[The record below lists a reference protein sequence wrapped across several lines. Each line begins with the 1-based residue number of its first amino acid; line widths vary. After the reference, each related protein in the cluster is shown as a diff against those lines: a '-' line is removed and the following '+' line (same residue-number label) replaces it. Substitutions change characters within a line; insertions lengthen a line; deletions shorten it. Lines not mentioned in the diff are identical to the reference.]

1 MATVRGILE
10 AFSIMPVSVTT
21 GNEARP
27 STEAKVLWI
36 GSSTAP
42 VNMAEGDIWLR
53 PASTGPAAPE
63 ILTTVLNTMTQSAA
77 FSQTL
82 IVNGTPP
89 FTFSITAG
97 SLPAGLS
104 LNSTT
109 GAISGTPS
117 SSGSYS
123 FTVQASNAQGSDTQ
137 AFSGT
142 VTSSPVAPTI
152 TTTTLNSLTQ
162 SVAFSQ
168 TLNAT
173 GTAPLTWT
181 ISAGS
186 LPAGLSLN
194 SSTGAI
200 TGSPSGSGAYSFTVQ
215 ATNTAGNDTQA
226 YSGTIASS
234 GTAPTIT
241 TTILSTM
248 QVGAS
253 FSQTI
258 NKTGSTPMTWGVTV
272 GSLPAGLALNSST
285 GVISGTPTTAAAYSF
300 TVQATNAFGSDTQAF
315 TGTVD
320 PSEDA
325 TNYSIFAGA
334 ATGSLTSHNDADAGS
349 YTSHLFYP
357 ASPGLPSG
365 AQIFGAG
372 LYIPAGSAHIGQS
385 WSAAYQ
391 VRASSFWPGGGALD
405 QSVYESN
412 GTKKAGATLVAG
424 WNYLEFDTKANT
436 PAVGGS
442 WVIGVIIGDG
452 TRYLFDTTV
461 AAGAIQ
467 QSGGQNFYLS
477 ETSGTGVARSF
488 YRSSVSTGGGIRW
501 YGIDTVVSIPA

>member
-1 MATVRGILE
+1 M
-10 AFSIMPVSVTT
+10 MPVAITT

-27 STEAKVLWI
+27 STDAKVLWI
-36 GSSTAP
+36 GSTTAP
-42 VNMAEGDIWLR
+42 VNMITGDVWLR
-53 PASTGPAAPE
+53 VQATGPAAPE
-63 ILTTVLNTMTQSAA
+63 ILTTALNTLTDDAP

-82 IVNGTPP
+82 TVNGTPP
-89 FTFSITAG
+89 FTFSVSGG

-104 LNSTT
+104 LNTTT
-109 GAISGTPS
+109 GTISGTPTTA
-117 SSGSYS
+117 GSYS
-123 FTVQASNAQGSDTQ
+123 FTIQANNSVGSDTQ
-137 AFSGT
+137 AFTGT
-142 VTSSPVAPTI
+142 VTGSPVAPTI
-152 TTTTLNSLTQ
+152 TTTTLDSLTQ
-162 SVAFSQ
+162 STAFSQ

-181 ISAGS
+181 ISAGT
-186 LPAGLSLN
+186 LPSGLSMN

-200 TGSPSGSGAYSFTVQ
+200 TGSPTGSGAYSFTVQ

-226 YSGTIASS
+226 YSGTIAAS

-241 TTILSTM
+241 TTVLSALL
-248 QVGAS
+248 VGAS

-272 GSLPAGLALNSST
+272 GSLPAGLGLNSST
-285 GVISGTPTTAAAYSF
+285 GVLSGIPTTDGAYSF
-300 TVQATNAFGSDTQAF
+300 TVQATNSFGSDTQAF

-334 ATGSLTSHNDADAGS
+334 TTGSLTSHNDADAGS
-349 YTSHLFYP
+349 YVSHLYY
-357 ASPGLPSG
+357 PSG
-365 AQIFGAG
+365 AGLPVDSEIFGAG
-372 LYIPAGSAHIGQS
+372 LYVPAGSAHIGQA

-391 VRASSFWPGGGALD
+391 IRAAAYWPGGGAID

-424 WNYLEFDTKANT
+424 WNYLEFDTKADT

-461 AAGAIQ
+461 APTAIQ
-467 QSGGQNFYLS
+467 QSGGQNFYLA

-488 YRSSVSTGGGIRW
+488 YRNTVSTGGGIRW

>member
-10 AFSIMPVSVTT
+10 AYSIMPVSVTT

-27 STEAKVLWI
+27 STDAKVLWI

-42 VNMAEGDIWLR
+42 INMAVGDIWLR
-53 PASTGPAAPE
+53 PASTGPAPPE
-63 ILTTVLNTMTQSAA
+63 ILTTVLNTMTQGSA
-77 FSQTL
+77 FSQSL

-89 FTFSITAG
+89 FTYSITTG

-104 LNSTT
+104 LNTTT

-117 SSGSYS
+117 ASGSYS

-181 ISAGS
+181 ISAGT
-186 LPAGLSLN
+186 LPSGLSLN
-194 SSTGAI
+194 SSTGVI
-200 TGSPSGSGAYSFTVQ
+200 SGSPTGSGAYSFTVQ

-226 YSGTIASS
+226 YSGTIESS

-248 QVGAS
+248 QVGVS

-272 GSLPAGLALNSST
+272 GTIPPGLSINSST

-300 TVQATNAFGSDTQAF
+300 TVQATNAFGADTQAF

-320 PSEDA
+320 AADA
-325 TNYSIFAGA
+325 QVFSIFAGA

-349 YTSHLFYP
+349 YVSCLFYP
-357 ASPGLPSG
+357 ASPGVPAGS
-365 AQIFGAG
+365 QITHGR
-372 LYIPAGSAHIGQS
+372 LYVPAGSAHIGQA

-391 VRASSFWPGGGALD
+391 VRSSGFWPGGGALD
-405 QSVYESN
+405 QSLYESN
-412 GTKKAGATLVAG
+412 GTKTAGSALVVG
-424 WNYLEFDTKANT
+424 WNEVEFAVATDV

-442 WVIGVIIGDG
+442 WVVGVIIGDG
-452 TRYLFDTTV
+452 TRYLFDNTMTV
-461 AAGAIQ
+461 DAIQ
-467 QSGGQNFYLS
+467 QADGEDFYMSEIGG
-477 ETSGTGVARSF
+477 TPVARLF
-488 YRSSVSTGGGIRW
+488 YRNSVATGGARW
-501 YGIDTVVSIPA
+501 YGIDCGVTIPA